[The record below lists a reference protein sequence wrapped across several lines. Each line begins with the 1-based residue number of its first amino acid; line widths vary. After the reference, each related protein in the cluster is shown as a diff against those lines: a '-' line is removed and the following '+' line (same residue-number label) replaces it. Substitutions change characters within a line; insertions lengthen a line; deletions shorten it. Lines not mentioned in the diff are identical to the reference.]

1 MAELASATQLD
12 ELVKNTWFKNQHIK
26 RRKQQLQTQPSIALE
41 APNQIITVNE
51 ETSLSVT
58 STNTR
63 PISPSVVNAYDHEPS
78 GFKQPGGAGYL
89 CVECIMGF
97 SASGSPLCL
106 GVSDLPLASIPY
118 DLDQFTHLHA
128 LPGDDH
134 PNSLDQCLFPKCPG

>member
-26 RRKQQLQTQPSIALE
+26 RRKQQLQTQPSLALE

-58 STNTR
+58 STNIR
-63 PISPSVVNAYDHEPS
+63 PISPSVVNAYNHEPSKTS
-78 GFKQPGGAGYL
+78 GFKQPGGAGCL

-97 SASGSPLCL
+97 SASGSP
-106 GVSDLPLASIPY
+106 
-118 DLDQFTHLHA
+118 
-128 LPGDDH
+128 
-134 PNSLDQCLFPKCPG
+134 